1 MRGTFTHHTLKVDI
15 PDLTNP
21 NLLYAPSYFM
31 GWVGGGEGGSE
42 IFVFSGPRTPPIFF
56 LGSENIW
63 VTLGAGLGTSWKH
76 VFCSFWQP
84 SQSSWDPSK

>member
-1 MRGTFTHHTLKVDI
+1 MFATLRPPLKTFLRFTI
-15 PDLTNP
+15 
-21 NLLYAPSYFM
+21 F
-31 GWVGGGEGGSE
+31 WVGGGGSG
-42 IFVFSGPRTPPIFF
+42 IFVFSGPGTPPIFF